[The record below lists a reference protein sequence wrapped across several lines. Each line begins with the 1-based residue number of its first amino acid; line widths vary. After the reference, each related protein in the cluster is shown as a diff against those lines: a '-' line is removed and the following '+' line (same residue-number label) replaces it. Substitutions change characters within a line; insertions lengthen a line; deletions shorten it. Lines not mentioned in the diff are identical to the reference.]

1 MTKDIRSIVRP
12 GLQEPPKIFRQKR
25 SEYDML
31 SRLNPSSIVHGIR
44 DRTADPYAV
53 KVAFESPNTVAKRK
67 SNQDALDRG
76 TLAHMMILE
85 PYRVMES
92 VAIYEGPKRA
102 GDDWIAFNEANHGKL
117 IVRRV
122 DYDEVN
128 IGAAVAATNPRIR
141 QLLSDCDIE
150 TTLTWNEGT
159 VGCKGLVDAV
169 QRTPSP
175 LGLLAIPDIKTTER
189 GIDNHSCQQTI
200 RQLHYREKM
209 AMYRR
214 AASMVYGI
222 PTENIRPHLIFVSL
236 TPPFG
241 VNIVQLGSGGL
252 DWAEER
258 MLRVVNAVEIAVHEN
273 RFMPLLTESAFG
285 LTGWEANE
293 DENMEWGGA
302 T

>member
-12 GLQEPPKIFRQKR
+12 GLQEPPKCFRQKR

-44 DRTADPYAV
+44 DRVADPYAV
-53 KVAFESPNTVAKRK
+53 KLAFESPHKVKKRK
-67 SNQDALDRG
+67 SDQDSLDRG
-76 TLAHMMILE
+76 TLAHMVILE
-85 PYRVMES
+85 PHRVRDD
-92 VAIYEGPKRA
+92 VAIYEGPKRT
-102 GDDWIAFNEANHGKL
+102 GDDWHQFNIENHGKL

-122 DYDEVN
+122 DYDEVV

-141 QLLSDCDIE
+141 QLLADCDIE

-169 QRTPSP
+169 QRKPSP
-175 LGLLAIPDIKTTER
+175 LGLLSIPDIKTTER
-189 GIDNHSCQQTI
+189 GIDNHSCQRTI
-200 RQLHYREKM
+200 REMHYREKM

-214 AASMVYGI
+214 AASKVYGI
-222 PTENIRPHLIFVSL
+222 HTDNIRPHLIFVCL

-241 VNIVQLGSGGL
+241 VNIVQLGTDGL

-258 MLRVVNAVEIAVHEN
+258 MLRVVKAVESAVHEN

-293 DENMEWGGA
+293 DENMEWGDA